1 MKKWLIFI
9 GLVSV
14 AVHSQ
19 QVKTLPKNEAIDMH
33 SPAVKVLKS
42 GIVRNFETNP
52 DSAVI
57 KGIQLYNL
65 SLKSKEIPQIS
76 YAAGSLGMAY
86 YYKKD
91 FEKAVHYTKFAIK
104 AEHATDRKML
114 PVFYRSL
121 GIIYYDNGHMNRAL
135 QQFNLGLKYVEKGSA
150 QHCLLLNS
158 IGFLYTKTE
167 QYRKAIPYFEECIKY
182 TLQSDD
188 HTYLKAYYE
197 TLSSVQMHIDP
208 AAAKIT
214 LDIGERID
222 GENINDVNNSYTL
235 LYATYYLKTKNF
247 GQSKSHANKALQTSL
262 KSKNYRQAIAA
273 YTTLAEVNLAEGK
286 LEQARGFAEKALA
299 VGKQNGMFLDLKE
312 ITDLL
317 LKIYEKQNKDKVSF
331 EVMKLHMLISDSI
344 NRNSLAEYELRN
356 AFENK
361 ILQDSVKS
369 DSQRKITALRYNQYI
384 ETQKTI
390 IWASVVLT
398 LLLFILI
405 VYVF

>member
-9 GLVSV
+9 GLISV

-19 QVKTLPKNEAIDMH
+19 QGNDLPKNEVIDMH
-33 SPAVKVLKS
+33 SPAVKALKS
-42 GIVRNFETNP
+42 GIVRNFQTNP

-57 KGIQLYNL
+57 KAIQLYNL

-91 FEKAVHYTKFAIK
+91 FEKAVYYTKFAIK
-104 AEHATDRKML
+104 AEQATDRKML
-114 PVFYRSL
+114 PIFYRSL
-121 GIIYYDNGHMNRAL
+121 GIIYYDNGYMNRAL
-135 QQFNLGLKYVEKGSA
+135 QQFNLGLKYVEKGSV

-158 IGFLYTKTE
+158 FGFLYTKTE
-167 QYRKAIPYFEECIKY
+167 EYRKAIPYFEECIKY

-188 HTYLKAYYE
+188 HTYLKSYYE

-208 AAAKIT
+208 AAAKVT
-214 LDIGERID
+214 LDIGARIK
-222 GENINDVNNSYTL
+222 GENINEVNNSYTL
-235 LYATYYLKTKNF
+235 LYATYYLKTKNYERA
-247 GQSKSHANKALQTSL
+247 KSYANKALQTSL
-262 KSKNYRQAIAA
+262 ENKNYRQTIAA

-286 LEQARGFAEKALA
+286 LEQSREFAEKALT
-299 VGKQNGMFLDLKE
+299 VGKQNHLFLDLKE

-356 AFENK
+356 TFENK

-369 DSQRKITALRYNQYI
+369 NSQRKITALRYNQHI
-384 ETQKTI
+384 ETKKQ
-390 IWASVVLT
+390 
-398 LLLFILI
+398 LFGFP
-405 VYVF
+405 YY